1 MPDAITRT
9 ECGEFRRYIG
19 GTLNSINAR
28 LGRIDTAVNGNG
40 REGLNVRVA
49 KLEQTATDTRRS
61 GDVFWKI
68 VAVGASLAAVVVAIV
83 K

>member
-1 MPDAITRT
+1 M
-9 ECGEFRRYIG
+9 G

-40 REGLNVRVA
+40 REGLNARVA
-49 KLEQTATDTRRS
+49 RLEQT
-61 GDVFWKI
+61 GDVRRGTSDKLWKI
-68 VAVGASLAAVVVAIV
+68 IAVGASLAAVVVAVVNMV